1 MENNKTPAII
11 AGVIAV
17 LVIAG
22 GALWFVN
29 NNNEDSS
36 STTNQT
42 QQTQEQEQA
51 ETPSVTIVTLASETS
66 DLSTLVTAVKAAGLV
81 ETLQGEGP
89 FTVLAPTNS
98 AFEALPA
105 GTLDSLLKTENKD
118 QLASILKYHV
128 ISGKVLAQDLKDG
141 QVVKTVQGGNLT
153 VAIEGE
159 KVYFVD
165 AKGNKAMVEKA
176 DVNADN
182 GVVHIIN
189 GVLLP
194 S

>member
-17 LVIAG
+17 IVIAG

-29 NNNEDSS
+29 NNNEDTSN
-36 STTNQT
+36 TTSQSQPAEE
-42 QQTQEQEQA
+42 QQPA
-51 ETPSVTIVTLASETS
+51 EAQKVTIVSLASDTS
-66 DLSTLVTAVKAAGLV
+66 DLSTLVTAVKAADLV
-81 ETLQGEGP
+81 ETLQSEGP

-98 AFEALPA
+98 AFAALPE
-105 GTLDSLLKTENKD
+105 GTLESLLKAENKD

-141 QVVKTVQGGNLT
+141 QVVKTVQGGDLT
-153 VAIEGE
+153 VAIEGDM
-159 KVYFVD
+159 VYFVD
-165 AKGNKAMVEKA
+165 AKGNKAKVEKA

-182 GVVHIIN
+182 GVVHIIS